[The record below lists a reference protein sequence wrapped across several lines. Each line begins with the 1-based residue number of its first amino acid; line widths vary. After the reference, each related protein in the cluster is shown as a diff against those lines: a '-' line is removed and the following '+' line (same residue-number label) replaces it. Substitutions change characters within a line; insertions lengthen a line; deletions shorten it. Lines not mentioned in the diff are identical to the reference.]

1 MPVSNTNKFLKK
13 KLIKR
18 KNNFFMMQTIFILG
32 IQAKF
37 PVNVKRDIR
46 GKYEFIAPGPEDVL

>member
-1 MPVSNTNKFLKK
+1 
-13 KLIKR
+13 
-18 KNNFFMMQTIFILG
+18 MQTIFILG

-46 GKYEFIAPGPEDVL
+46 AIVNLLPHNKYEFIAPGPEDVL